1 MYHTET
7 WFFPRGSGRE
17 REEGKMEERE
27 EQIIVLVFLTPVLT
41 AQIQLGKVLSMRTKE
56 ALASGESPL
65 NSTVLSAKRAG
76 ETHHRRGLSHSNP
89 LTEFYFKSCF
99 LEDFSWALP

>member
-1 MYHTET
+1 
-7 WFFPRGSGRE
+7 
-17 REEGKMEERE
+17 MEERE
-27 EQIIVLVFLTPVLT
+27 EQIIMLVFLTPVLT
-41 AQIQLGKVLSMRTKE
+41 AQIQQLGKVLSMRTKE

-76 ETHHRRGLSHSNP
+76 ETHLRRGLSHSNL

-99 LEDFSWALP
+99 LEDFTWALS